1 LKVLL
6 LIAHG
11 SRRDA
16 ANQEVLELAER
27 IQQHDTN
34 EYAAVVPAFLE
45 FARPDIG
52 GGIDD
57 CVKMGAKEITVVPYF
72 LSLGAHVER
81 DIPGALDIASARY
94 PEIKLHLKR
103 HFGATEGLVEFVIN
117 CAGPV
122 S

>member
-11 SRRDA
+11 SRKET
-16 ANQEVLELAER
+16 ANQEVRELAES
-27 IQQHDTN
+27 IQQHNAN

-45 FARPDIG
+45 LAQPDIG
-52 GGIDD
+52 GGVDY

-81 DIPGALDIASARY
+81 DIPGALNIASARH

-103 HFGATEGLVEFVIN
+103 HFGATEGLVESVIN
-117 CAGPV
+117 CARSV